1 MSPSCRLWEQK
12 KADHM
17 VAMVASSFIERD
29 RAQRFS
35 PLLIGLP

>member
-17 VAMVASSFIERD
+17 VAKVASSLLERD
-29 RAQRFS
+29 RVQRFS
-35 PLLIGLP
+35 PLLIG